1 MDDYFEDWKDEETDA
16 LDADGVQH
24 YFDNSEQNS
33 EPTKIEAVI
42 ERTGITSSSDEF
54 NQQFPT
60 DNGRIIKE
68 ENVRC
73 VPENNEEV
81 EKKKSRGNK
90 VIIGMFQWI
99 KKTSFSDG
107 VESDIDDETDVVAQE
122 AANKKVRTYNK
133 TAEMPKIIYG
143 APVKK
148 KSFLFK
154 LVVFLIACSGVGT
167 FLGVEANSY
176 FFYKGGKVESA
187 LACAWSWMIEYDKM
201 PTTIS
206 PINSEVF
213 WTSFFVGF
221 GLLGI
226 IGLFIW
232 LDNDSKKQ
240 SRVGHEHGNAR
251 LGTKRDFK
259 IFKRKFMD

>member
-1 MDDYFEDWKDEETDA
+1 MDDFFEDWQDDDTDGSG
-16 LDADGVQH
+16 D
-24 YFDNSEQNS
+24 S
-33 EPTKIEAVI
+33 EPNKVVSVV
-42 ERTGITSSSDEF
+42 ERTGITASNE
-54 NQQFPT
+54 PVE
-60 DNGRIIKE
+60 NGRVIKE
-68 ENVRC
+68 ENVKC
-73 VPENNEEV
+73 VPENNQEL
-81 EKKKSRGNK
+81 EKKKSRANK

-99 KKTSFSDG
+99 KKTSFEDN
-107 VESDIDDETDVVAQE
+107 DDNIDDETDVVAIQE
-122 AANKKVRTYNK
+122 AERKKARTYNK
-133 TAEMPKIIYG
+133 VAEMPKITFS
-143 APVKK
+143 APTKK

-154 LVVFLIACSGVGT
+154 LIVFLIACSGVGT
-167 FLGVEANSY
+167 FVGVEANSY
-176 FFYKGGKVESA
+176 FFYKGGKVDST

-232 LDNDSKKQ
+232 LDNDSKKR